1 MLKILS
7 RNIYNLLF
15 IIFLFCLF
23 PVASVASGEDKL
35 RSFLEDLDSLTADF
49 EQQLL
54 DESGDLLETS
64 RGKLYLQRPGRF
76 NWEYNEPYAQR
87 ILTDGDTLWI
97 YDEDLEQVTI
107 RDMAAGMQATPAAI
121 LGGSADIDELYN
133 IVDLG
138 ELEGYDWVRLESRD
152 EESQYSDVRLGFAG
166 QKLGM
171 MILSDN
177 FGQTTRIDFSNV
189 ELNPDL
195 DASRFEFNPPD
206 GVDVI
211 DDREQ

>member
-1 MLKILS
+1 M
-7 RNIYNLLF
+7 
-15 IIFLFCLF
+15 
-23 PVASVASGEDKL
+23 ASVASGEDKL

-49 EQQLL
+49 EQQLR

-76 NWEYNEPYAQR
+76 DWQYNEPYAQR

-107 RDMAAGMQATPAAI
+107 RDMEAGMQATPAAI
-121 LGGSADIDELYN
+121 LGGSADIDELYD

-152 EESQYSDVRLGFAG
+152 EDSQYSDVRLGFDG
-166 QKLGM
+166 RKLGM

-189 ELNPDL
+189 ELNPGL
-195 DASRFEFNPPD
+195 DTSRFEFTPPD

-211 DDREQ
+211 DDRAQ

>member
-1 MLKILS
+1 MLNDLS
-7 RNIYNLLF
+7 RIVYNVLL
-15 IIFLFCLF
+15 IIVLSALA
-23 PVASVASGEDKL
+23 PVAMGAGEDKL
-35 RSFLEDLDSLTADF
+35 RSFLDDLDSLTADF

-76 NWEYNEPYAQR
+76 DWQYNEPYAQR

-107 RDMAAGMQATPAAI
+107 RDMEAGMQATPAAI
-121 LGGSADIDELYN
+121 LGGSADIDELYD

-152 EESQYSDVRLGFAG
+152 EDSQYSDVRLGFDG
-166 QKLGM
+166 RELGM

-189 ELNPDL
+189 ELNPGL
-195 DASRFEFNPPD
+195 EASRFEFNPPD